1 MELIDYGKTLKE
13 LREWLLLSPGYP
25 ESNLDLERWGYDD
38 YAIIGNVG
46 DAEAMLGLPPD
57 CLEMDKS
64 QIVFDTSD
72 LEWPKS
78 SIYTPLGCVY
88 MVG

>member
-1 MELIDYGKTLKE
+1 MEKTLKE

-25 ESNLDLERWGYDD
+25 ESILDLERWGYDD

-72 LEWPKS
+72 LE
-78 SIYTPLGCVY
+78 
-88 MVG
+88 

>member
-1 MELIDYGKTLKE
+1 MEKTLKE

-46 DAEAMLGLPPD
+46 DAEAMILP
-57 CLEMDKS
+57 
-64 QIVFDTSD
+64 T
-72 LEWPKS
+72 
-78 SIYTPLGCVY
+78 
-88 MVG
+88 